1 MGIVLICLAAFCASL
16 LTFFSGFGLG
26 TILMPVFV
34 LFFPLEMAITLT
46 GVVHLLN
53 NFFKMYLVG
62 KEANWKVVIK
72 FGAPAIISAMIGAW
86 LLISFSETTE
96 WLTYTIG
103 EKEFSI
109 TPVKVLVAFL
119 MFGFA
124 FLELLPFFKKLE
136 FAENKL
142 FIGGVISGFFGGLSG
157 HQGALRS
164 AFLIKCGLSKESFI
178 ATGVMIS
185 SVIDISRV
193 SVYFTKYSSIG
204 MEENINLI
212 LAAVLAAFT
221 GALIGKKLL
230 KKITASFVQITVAVM
245 IMIMAIAIGIGIL

>member
-1 MGIVLICLAAFCASL
+1 MGIVLICLAAFFASL

-26 TILMPVFV
+26 TILMPVFA

-72 FGAPAIISAMIGAW
+72 FGAPAVISAIIGAW

-103 EKEFSI
+103 EKEFFI